1 MNAKIVFCDD
11 DSIIIEWS
19 VEEEFG
25 RLTFDW
31 VHEIQRYV
39 LNAENISIARLLMI
53 LKAIY
58 IPQSKSRIYYKKLDK
73 GDDVYTIEEWNKTI
87 KEGWI
92 MNEDGCGYWM
102 KDNLISND
110 EVFSTEQLD
119 ATHVVWYNK

>member
-25 RLTFDW
+25 RLTLDW

-53 LKAIY
+53 LKAID

-73 GDDVYTIEEWNKTI
+73 GDDVYTIEEWNETI
-87 KEGWI
+87 KEGSI

-110 EVFSTEQLD
+110 EVFNTKQLD

>member
-53 LKAIY
+53 LKAID